1 MAEHN
6 PTMHVTPAIRGF
18 VNHIRQAGWLMEQHK
33 PTRTLGIALCAEPLT
48 IARAFVAVA
57 EFDEFVRVIRIMDT
71 PEEVA
76 ALAQAYL
83 PTRVCQRWLT
93 K

>member
-6 PTMHVTPAIRGF
+6 PTVRIPPEIRKF
-18 VNHIRQAGWLMEQHK
+18 VNHIRQTGWLMEQHK

-48 IARAFVAVA
+48 IARAFVAMA
-57 EFDEFVRVIRIMDT
+57 EFNEFVRVIRKMDT
-71 PEEVA
+71 PDEVA

-83 PTRVCQRWLT
+83 PTRVCQRWLA